1 MQDDASPLIQ
11 QEANNLLCRNDARI
25 EQAIKTNH
33 YAEDIVQ
40 LNRDMINCILL
51 QRTDGLIH
59 LIDTTKEKAA
69 TTDDDLP
76 PLLIE
81 TIPQM
86 IPIAPREC
94 IHGGPFTLRNI
105 KWSDLTSLD
114 DMKPSEAT
122 LLLDRNMK
130 EMLRVYEEIQAKLKT
145 Q

>member
-11 QEANNLLCRNDARI
+11 QEANNLILRNAVEM
-25 EQAIKTNH
+25 EQSIKANH
-33 YAEDIVQ
+33 CTEYTVQ
-40 LNRDMINCILL
+40 LNRNPTNCVLL

-59 LIDTTKEKAA
+59 LIDTSKEKAA

-86 IPIAPREC
+86 NPIASREC